1 MEFKEI
7 IESGYIS
14 VSGCLWPESVK
25 CLRTFGVDF
34 ILLFLVV
41 VHIILV
47 LVYHQW
53 KFQCGR
59 IQEDDW
65 RKIGKKYK
73 G

>member
-1 MEFKEI
+1 MTLKHLEITMEFKEI

-47 LVYHQW
+47 LVYHQ
-53 KFQCGR
+53 
-59 IQEDDW
+59 
-65 RKIGKKYK
+65 
-73 G
+73 